1 MPFKTTLQLEE
12 QDAFNWRLLQ
22 PLVYEGRSD
31 KFTVP
36 AGTWTDMASIPRVLW
51 VFLPPIG
58 PHNKAAV
65 IHDDLYASHRVS
77 RWDADG
83 IFRRILKESGVGFAA
98 RWSMWL
104 GVRLGGWMAWHD
116 R

>member
-1 MPFKTTLQLEE
+1 M
-12 QDAFNWRLLQ
+12 DRLD
-22 PLVYEGRSD
+22 VGAA
-31 KFTVP
+31 TAV
-36 AGTWTDMASIPRVLW
+36 

-83 IFRRILKESGVGFAA
+83 IFRRILKESGIGFVS
-98 RWSMWL
+98 RWSMWRNRCPSRRM
-104 GVRLGGWMAWHD
+104 VAWRD